1 MPLLVQDELA
11 ASRLRR
17 MKLTA
22 TALLLLAAALYVT
35 SLSYDSH
42 GYLRAG
48 SEAAMIGGLADWFAV
63 TALFRRPLGL
73 PIPHTGLVPRKKDD
87 LALKLGEFVTGHFLT
102 RDVVVE
108 QVRQADVVGRVG
120 RFLGEPDVS
129 HRLAKEVAFN
139 TGVLLEALDADAV
152 VESALELLR
161 RDAARRSYAPVLGR
175 VLDRAVQ
182 GGTQRPLVDIIVGRA
197 LAYLRVHS
205 QELVPQAREFVDD
218 RGWLASLLVSDKR
231 IRGVIDGFA
240 DTLEQVERNPQHP
253 ARRWLEGLLRS
264 VADELQHNPRT
275 AAKLDVVLRQL
286 IEDPQAQAVLHDVIT
301 DAIASI
307 RESLSEEHGDL
318 QQRIAELICSLAAR
332 ALTDVDFHDRLE
344 RAVEAIMGHAVEN
357 YGDELTSLIR
367 TQVAR
372 WDATSASERIELAVG
387 RDLQFIRINGTAV
400 GALAGLAIHTV
411 TLAL

>member
-17 MKLTA
+17 MKASA
-22 TALLLLAAALYVT
+22 TALLLMAAALYVV
-35 SLSYDSH
+35 SLSYDAS

-87 LALKLGEFVTGHFLT
+87 LAAKLGEFVTGHFLT
-102 RDVVVE
+102 RDAVVE
-108 QVRQADVVGRVG
+108 QVRQADVVSRVG
-120 RFLGEPDVS
+120 RFVGEPEVAE
-129 HRLAKEVAFN
+129 RLAREVAFN
-139 TGVLLEALDADAV
+139 AGVLLEALDPDAV
-152 VESALELLR
+152 VASALELLR
-161 RDAARRSYAPVLGR
+161 RDQARRSYAPVLGR
-175 VLDRAVQ
+175 VLDRAIQ
-182 GGTQRPLVDIIVGRA
+182 GGTQRPLVDVVVGRSK
-197 LAYLRVHS
+197 AYLRAHRE
-205 QELVPQAREFVDD
+205 ELVPQARDFVDD

-231 IRGVIDGFA
+231 IRGVLDGLA
-240 DTLEQVERNPQHP
+240 DTLEQVERNPNHP
-253 ARRWLEGLLRS
+253 VRRWLEGLLRS
-264 VADELQHNPRT
+264 VAHELQHDRHT
-275 AAKLDVVLRQL
+275 AAKLDVLVGQL
-286 IEDPQAQAVLHDVIT
+286 LEDPQAQAVLHDVVT
-301 DAIASI
+301 DAMASV
-307 RESLSEEHGDL
+307 RESLKEDDGSL
-318 QQRIAELICSLAAR
+318 QHRIAALICSLGTR
-332 ALTDVDFHDRLE
+332 ALEDPSFHDRLE
-344 RAVEAIMGHAVEN
+344 RLVEALVGHAVEN

-367 TQVAR
+367 QQVAK